1 MSMTIEKFQQLVSVH
16 AMDIDEV
23 DKSILLVR
31 TYTGK
36 SQEQIDKMKAN
47 YFNKLCKRILQE
59 FESQSKMMNDEKPK
73 DIIRANGRW
82 YQLIYD
88 VTTAGKY
95 VEATTFGGDIIG
107 NLHKIMATMA
117 VPLKLTIT
125 GFKPIEREHESI
137 ANDMLHADFK
147 HAYHAA
153 VFFYAVYNLS
163 MLSLVPSF
171 MEGGMTMEKSLELH
185 RNLVSPLGGYT
196 MPKWLQTLN
205 VAP

>member
-1 MSMTIEKFQQLVSVH
+1 MGMTIEKFQQLVDVYG
-16 AMDIDEV
+16 MDIDEV

-36 SQEQIDKMKAN
+36 SPAQIDRMKTN
-47 YFNKLCKRILQE
+47 HFNKLCSRILQD
-59 FESQSKMMNDEKPK
+59 FENQSKVVNNAEPK
-73 DIIRANGRW
+73 NIIRANGRW
-82 YQLIYD
+82 YQLVYD

-95 VEATTFGGDIIG
+95 VEATTFSGDVVR

-117 VPLKLTIT
+117 IPLKLTIT
-125 GFKPIEREHESI
+125 GFKPIEMEHEAI
-137 ANDMLHADFK
+137 ANDMLQCEFK

-163 MLSLVPSF
+163 MHSLVLCSVN
-171 MEGGMTMEKSLELH
+171 EQVTTKEKLELL
-185 RNLVSPLGGYT
+185 RNLTEPLGGFT
-196 MPKWLQTLN
+196 MPKWLQTLS